1 MTDDHCSR
9 KTCTNIMGKSYQKSN
24 GFLACLQF
32 FKWETDIEKLW
43 LNFGRIWIKF
53 RPVFAKNLGNWS
65 NYEHGDNSRKC
76 SNFGKFSQRFH
87 YMKDALWYQQWK
99 KMLNAWCANNE
110 VRGKIHIFIPNDGAL
125 FLNIEHTQNISI
137 SSVGERVWAQFN
149 FFMWHHFR
157 EVNFR
162 Q

>member
-1 MTDDHCSR
+1 MKSMTDDHCSR

-99 KMLNAWCANNE
+99 KNVECMMRKQWSSWENPYFYPEWRSTFSKHRAHS
-110 VRGKIHIFIPNDGAL
+110 KHIH
-125 FLNIEHTQNISI
+125 
-137 SSVGERVWAQFN
+137 
-149 FFMWHHFR
+149 
-157 EVNFR
+157 
-162 Q
+162 